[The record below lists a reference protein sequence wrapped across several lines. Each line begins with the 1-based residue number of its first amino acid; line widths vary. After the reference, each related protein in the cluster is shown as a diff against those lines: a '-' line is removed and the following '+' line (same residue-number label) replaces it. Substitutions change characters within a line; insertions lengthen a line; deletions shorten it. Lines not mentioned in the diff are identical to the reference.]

1 MARETRR
8 LTLPAGRPG
17 TERFVTLHRYGR
29 AGDRP
34 KVYLQA
40 ALHAD
45 ETPALLVA
53 HHLRRLLDGADDAG
67 LIRGEVVLVPYANPI
82 GLDQFVNAEQL
93 GRSELAGG
101 GNFNRNWPDLSSA
114 IAERAQ
120 GSLTDDPA
128 ANVARIRALARE
140 ALAEQEPAGELDGLR
155 LLLAGLALDADI
167 VLDLHCDN
175 DALMHLFLIP
185 ELWPEASD
193 LAADLGCRAVL
204 TSEPSSG
211 SPFDEAFAGLWTR
224 LAAHFPDHPIPQA
237 CLSGTVELRG
247 QPDVSDHLAETDA
260 WALLRFLQRRAVV
273 EGDPGPL
280 PEPLCQATGLDAVDS
295 IKAPA
300 AGVLSYTRE
309 LGEPVAQGDLVA
321 HLIDPAAEDPA
332 KARTEICSGTDGFVL
347 SRRVYKYVTAGL
359 TVAKIVGTRGRLA
372 RELIHS
378 VIPAATLPSL

>member
-67 LIRGEVVLVPYANPI
+67 LIRGEVVL
-82 GLDQFVNAEQL
+82 
-93 GRSELAGG
+93 GG

-359 TVAKIVGTRGRLA
+359 TVAKIVGTRPLA
-372 RELIHS
+372 HRKSGDLLEN
-378 VIPAATLPSL
+378 

>member
-17 TERFVTLHRYGR
+17 TERFVTVHRYGR
-29 AGDRP
+29 AGDQP
-34 KVYLQA
+34 KVYVQA

-45 ETPALLVA
+45 ETPGLLVA
-53 HHLRRLLDGADDAG
+53 HHLRRLLDGADDDG

-93 GRSELAGG
+93 GRNELAGG
-101 GNFNRNWPDLSSA
+101 GNFNRNWPDLGGA
-114 IAERAQ
+114 VAERAE

-140 ALAEQEPAGELDGLR
+140 VLAEREPAGELDGLR
-155 LLLAGLALDADI
+155 LLLGGLAVDADI

-185 ELWPEASD
+185 ELWPEAAD

-211 SPFDEAFAGLWTR
+211 APFDEAFAGLWTR
-224 LAAHFPDHPIPQA
+224 LAARFPDHPIPQA

-247 QPDVSDHLAETDA
+247 QPDVSDQLAETDA
-260 WALLRFLQRRAVV
+260 RALFRFLQRRAVV
-273 EGDPGPL
+273 AGDPSPL
-280 PEPLCQATGLDAVDS
+280 PEPLCRATGLDAVDS

-300 AGVLSYTRE
+300 AGVLSYTRA
-309 LGEPVAQGDLVA
+309 LGEQVAEGQVVA

-332 KARTEICSGTDGFVL
+332 KARLAIRSGTDGLVL

-359 TVAKIVGTRGRLA
+359 TVAKIVGTR
-372 RELIHS
+372 
-378 VIPAATLPSL
+378 PLPHRKAGDLLEN

>member
-17 TERFVTLHRYGR
+17 TERFVTVHRYGQ

-34 KVYLQA
+34 KVYIQA

-101 GNFNRNWPDLSSA
+101 GNFNRNWPDLSGA

-120 GSLTDDPA
+120 DSFTDDPA

-140 ALAEQEPAGELDGLR
+140 VLAEQELSSELDGLR
-155 LLLAGLALDADI
+155 LLLLGLALDADI

-211 SPFDEAFAGLWTR
+211 APFDEAFAGLWTR
-224 LAAHFPDHPIPQA
+224 LAARFPDHPIPPA

-247 QPDVSDHLAETDA
+247 QPDVSDELAEIDA
-260 WALLRFLQRRAVV
+260 RALFRFLQRRTVV

-280 PEPLCQATGLDAVDS
+280 PEPLCQATGLDAVDT

-300 AGVLSYTRE
+300 TGVLSYTRE
-309 LGEPVAQGDLVA
+309 LGDQVAEGEVVA

-332 KARTEICSGTDGFVL
+332 KARLEIRSRTDGLVL
-347 SRRVYKYVTAGL
+347 SRRVYKYVAAGR
-359 TVAKIVGTRGRLA
+359 TVAKIVGTR
-372 RELIHS
+372 
-378 VIPAATLPSL
+378 PLPHRQSGNLLED